1 MMANAA
7 LLAALTTF
15 LLVGWLAGE
24 LTFLV
29 PYKTVI
35 FRNHGLNIAL
45 AALLVFLNLSS
56 AFYMLGRWLF
66 LRESG
71 RKLTHVDRQ
80 LDTPS
85 AIHQDFRHG
94 IQRRQR

>member
-15 LLVGWLAGE
+15 QLAGWLSGE
-24 LTFLV
+24 LRFLV
-29 PYKTVI
+29 PYKTAI
-35 FRNHGLNIAL
+35 FRNHGLHIGI

-56 AFYMLGRWLF
+56 AFYMVGRWLF

-80 LDTPS
+80 LDSAS
-85 AIHQDFRHG
+85 AIHQDFRQV
-94 IQRRQR
+94 IQRKQR

>member
-15 LLVGWLAGE
+15 LLAGWLAGE

-29 PYKTVI
+29 PYKTAI
-35 FRNHGLNIAL
+35 FRNHGLHIGL

-56 AFYMLGRWLF
+56 ASTWWDGGCSFGSRVG
-66 LRESG
+66 S
-71 RKLTHVDRQ
+71 
-80 LDTPS
+80 
-85 AIHQDFRHG
+85 
-94 IQRRQR
+94 

>member
-7 LLAALTTF
+7 LLSALTTF
-15 LLVGWLAGE
+15 LLAGWLAGE

-29 PYKTVI
+29 PYKAAI
-35 FRNHGLNIAL
+35 FRQLRPTHWI
-45 AALLVFLNLSS
+45 AALLVFFNLSS
-56 AFYMLGRWLF
+56 AFYMVGRWLF

-80 LDTPS
+80 LDSAS
-85 AIHQDFRHG
+85 AIHQDFRHHL
-94 IQRRQR
+94 QSKRR